1 MPPCIGFLIDIFL
14 LIVPKKNRH
23 LPFGADNG
31 FYFFNDDVRP
41 LSTPFL
47 AAGNETDDEYENKAN
62 KVVNGEIV
70 MHGFFVYF

>member
-1 MPPCIGFLIDIFL
+1 MA
-14 LIVPKKNRH
+14 KKNRY

-31 FYFFNDDVRP
+31 FYFFFSDVRP

-47 AAGNETDDEYENKAN
+47 AADNKTDDEYENKAN

-70 MHGFFVYF
+70 MHSLFYLLQNFNGT